1 MRLLDYTPCMLVFH
15 EHFKNC
21 NRPEDRVVSGAF
33 QEEAGAQLN
42 VVSTQDL
49 LHQQRIAEPQIP
61 TVPRSDPLFTANK
74 DCWRDGGSSHSS
86 LLRESIKQCFEGG
99 ISEEGGGLGKS
110 PIAPVSPTPSQL
122 VMCFSHPA
130 SSKHSLCLVVG
141 KKKRQIINC
150 DV

>member
-99 ISEEGGGLGKS
+99 ISEGGGARK
-110 PIAPVSPTPSQL
+110 VTHCPS
-122 VMCFSHPA
+122 VSHPEPA
-130 SSKHSLCLVVG
+130 CHVLFSPCKLKTQLMFSSW